1 MITYERK
8 EIDDFKQLIKK
19 MKKYKVVKN
28 YNQWAKVNEWSD
40 EFKNHPSNL
49 KKVINSLLKTFSESR
64 DLNIRC
70 LKEIT
75 KLKERR

>member
-1 MITYERK
+1 MIVYERK

-40 EFKNHPSNL
+40 EFKNNPSNL
-49 KKVINSLLKTFSESR
+49 KKVINLLLKTFSESR

>member
-1 MITYERK
+1 MTIFERK
-8 EIDDFKQLIKK
+8 KIDDFKQLIKK

-40 EFKNHPSNL
+40 EFKNNPSNL